1 MKSVIYQDFLGN
13 IIQPKVDDTPDIVK
27 AAIRKKHKPKPL
39 AVEVSSEETSS
50 ADDAVE
56 VPVDGEKNDA

>member
-13 IIQPKVDDTPDIVK
+13 IIQPKVNDAPDIVK

-39 AVEVSSEETSS
+39 AVEISSEETP
-50 ADDAVE
+50 AVDDAVE
-56 VPVDGEKNDA
+56 VPAEGEKNDA